1 MSAKKT
7 IPTKMKQLSLLD
19 FMAKARSTEAPE
31 KIEEF
36 ESFLKE
42 VCINSDKKAWRGLVM
57 TPPASFLSDLIY
69 QFDKYSDFPLEL
81 PYFIFMHMLSGE
93 LINKDIRIEYDDSL
107 RWPQLW
113 SILVCASGGGKSTT
127 IDAIQKNFGIN
138 SIWEPGGVQSRA
150 SFIEGMAENNKKLMV
165 LDEAGMHL
173 KKMKPGQPLEQ
184 VKTDMLNIS
193 VNKQVDHKTVKSTNV
208 TIKEPVISFLGATT
222 EAPLDNAVTWEDIY
236 SGFCQRIRWIF
247 ADRTKPIK
255 PPKHIRLEPLQRK
268 WKYISEKINHKV
280 YKAPKLAEEAF
291 ESSFHFFRSSYE
303 KMDASYF
310 KRIMDEAHSY
320 ALLFHIMLGKGD
332 QEVLDLEDYGWAGR
346 TIGILFQ
353 DAQRFLREKVRSEI
367 DKTLDRVAE
376 IVAKIEAQGRECTPR
391 DIMRG
396 CKKISTAKQAAE
408 YLAKIKSGEYVA
420 PDDKAFEV

>member
-1 MSAKKT
+1 MARKKVEENS
-7 IPTKMKQLSLLD
+7 KQLSLLD
-19 FMAKARSTEAPE
+19 FIAKARLTEAPQ

-36 ESFLKE
+36 EGFLRE
-42 VCINSDKKAWRGLVM
+42 VCLNSDKKTWRGLVM
-57 TPPASFLSDLIY
+57 TPPASFLSDLIL

-81 PYFIFMHMLSGE
+81 PYFIFMHMLSGQ
-93 LINKDIRIEYDDSL
+93 LINEGIQIEYNDEM

-113 SILVCASGGGKSTT
+113 SILVCASGGGKTST
-127 IDAIQKNFGIN
+127 INAIQKNFGIN

-173 KKMKPGQPLEQ
+173 KKMKAGQPLEQ

-193 VNKQVDHKTVKSTNV
+193 VNKQIDHKTVKSTNI

-222 EAPLDNAVTWEDIY
+222 EAPLENAISWEDVY

-255 PPKHIRLEPLQRK
+255 PAQHIRLEHLQRK
-268 WKYISEKINHKV
+268 WKCISEKINHKV

-320 ALLFHIMLGKGD
+320 ALLFHIILGKGNE
-332 QEVLDLEDYGWAGR
+332 EVLDLEDYGWAGR
-346 TIGILFQ
+346 VLGVLFQ

-376 IVAKIEAQGRECTPR
+376 VVHKIEAEGRECTPR
-391 DIMRG
+391 DIMRAVY
-396 CKKISTAKQAAE
+396 KIRTAKQASE
-408 YLAKIKSGEYVA
+408 YLAKIKSGEYQA
-420 PDDKAFEV
+420 PDDKAYDV